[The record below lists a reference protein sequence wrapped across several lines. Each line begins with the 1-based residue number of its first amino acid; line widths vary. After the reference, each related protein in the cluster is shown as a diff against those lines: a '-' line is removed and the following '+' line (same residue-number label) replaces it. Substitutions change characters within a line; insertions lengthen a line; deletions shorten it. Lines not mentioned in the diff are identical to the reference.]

1 MLSRRNETVGKNVRT
16 RKNKKTNKQ
25 TNKQTKNVQPEIE
38 GSGLTS

>member
-1 MLSRRNETVGKNVRT
+1 MRVGKNVRT
-16 RKNKKTNKQ
+16 KTKNKQ

>member
-1 MLSRRNETVGKNVRT
+1 MLSRRNETVGKNVLT
-16 RKNKKTNKQ
+16 RKNKKQ